1 MEIQKVLT
9 YAMEIGECMLIS
21 GAGVSR
27 VEDTITRICQAYGA
41 QKTEVFSITS
51 SIVTSITDSY
61 GEVFTQTKRIR
72 SYRTDFGKL
81 DELNQLSRYMCKC
94 TPKEPEVKSRIR
106 QIKERKTL
114 TPVMEDITS
123 AVIAAAFTLFFGGG
137 VIEGILGFCIG
148 GLVTML
154 SKYLKILT
162 PNSMVF
168 HFLLSF
174 FVASGA
180 YLAAKAGITSDYGK
194 IIIGNLML
202 LVPGVAFVN
211 SLRDMI
217 GGDMM
222 SGILRLCES
231 IVLAIF
237 LAGGSF
243 LALFLWGGA
252 WI

>member
-1 MEIQKVLT
+1 MELKKVLAF
-9 YAMEIGECMLIS
+9 AMEIGESMLVS

-41 QKTEVFSITS
+41 QETEVFSITS
-51 SIVTSITDSY
+51 SIVTSITDFQ
-61 GEVFTQTKRIR
+61 GEVWTQTKRIR
-72 SYRTDFGKL
+72 SYRTDFWKL
-81 DELNQLSRYMCKC
+81 DQLNQLSRYMCRC
-94 TPKEPEVKSRIR
+94 LPEEKEVEERIR
-106 QIKERKTL
+106 QIQQGKTVS
-114 TPVMEDITS
+114 PVMENMTS

-137 VIEGILGFCIG
+137 VIEGMLGFCIG
-148 GLVTML
+148 GIMTVI
-154 SKYLKILT
+154 SKYLKVFA

-168 HFLLSF
+168 NFLLSF

-180 YLAAKAGITSDYGK
+180 YLAAKVGITSDYGT

-231 IVLAIF
+231 VVLAVF

-243 LALFLWGGA
+243 LALFFWGGV
-252 WI
+252 WS

>member
-1 MEIQKVLT
+1 MKIQRALT
-9 YAMEIGECMLIS
+9 YAMEIGECMLVS

-41 QKTEVFSITS
+41 EKTEVFSITS
-51 SIVTSITDSY
+51 SIVTSITDSS
-61 GEVFTQTKRIR
+61 GEVHTQTKRIR
-72 SYRTDFGKL
+72 SYRTDFRKL
-81 DELNQLSRYMCKC
+81 DELNQLSRYMCRC
-94 TPKEPEVKSRIR
+94 LPGESEVKSRIL
-106 QIKERKTL
+106 QIKEGKRL
-114 TPVMEDITS
+114 TPAMENLTS
-123 AVIAAAFTLFFGGG
+123 AVIAGAFTLFFGGG
-137 VIEGILGFCIG
+137 WIEGILGFCIG
-148 GLVTML
+148 GLITML
-154 SKYLKILT
+154 SKYFRALAS
-162 PNSMVF
+162 NSMVF

-174 FVASGA
+174 VVASLA
-180 YLAAKAGITSDYGK
+180 YLAAKAGFTSDYGK

-231 IVLAIF
+231 VILAVF

-243 LALFLWGGA
+243 LALFFWGGV
-252 WI
+252 WQ